1 MPPPERFDMLIEFAL
16 QALVDL
22 LKAGKYILGV
32 VVGVTAKLAIMH
44 RTKNITWKDVA
55 INSAIA
61 LATAY
66 GMYHFLI
73 YIGKPEVATPISVIC
88 GRYSDD
94 ILNLAFKYLKRSAKS
109 AAEDIDKS

>member
-1 MPPPERFDMLIEFAL
+1 MPDKILDIIFEILAD
-16 QALVDL
+16 V
-22 LKAGKYILGV
+22 LKAGRYIAGV
-32 VVGVTAKLAIMH
+32 AIGVAAKLAIMH
-44 RTKNITWKDVA
+44 RTKNITWKDVV

-94 ILNLAFKYLKRSAKS
+94 ILNLAFKWLKKAAKMT
-109 AAEDIDKS
+109 ADDIEKS

>member
-1 MPPPERFDMLIEFAL
+1 MPPTEGFDKIVEFAI
-16 QALVDL
+16 QALMDL
-22 LKAGKYILGV
+22 LKAGRYILGV
-32 VVGVTAKLAIMH
+32 VVGVAAKLAIMH
-44 RTKNITWKDVA
+44 RTKNITWKDVT

-73 YIGKPEVATPISVIC
+73 YIGRPEVATPISVIC

-94 ILNLAFKYLKRSAKS
+94 ILNLAFRWFKRAAKMT
-109 AAEDIDKS
+109 ADDIDKS